1 MSSATHEP
9 VRRGA
14 TPWPRLKFA
23 PMGHCPQPAQTF
35 GRWSRL
41 GAWERLLELAQR
53 RGGVE
58 AGMAGLTASEA
69 VPRTLDGTSVRAHHK
84 AAGAA
89 KKGDRQRSVTR
100 ARHWAVRAA
109 VTGPR
114 LA

>member
-1 MSSATHEP
+1 MI
-9 VRRGA
+9 RR
-14 TPWPRLKFA
+14 PPRSTLF
-23 PMGHCPQPAQTF
+23 PYTTLF
-35 GRWSRL
+35 RSWSRL
-41 GAWERLLELAQR
+41 GVWERLLEAAQR